1 LNIALISDAWRPQVN
16 GVVRTLSA
24 VISELGKGGH
34 RVQTIT
40 PDLFRTFP
48 CPTYPEIRLAVF
60 PQHHVAEL
68 IEEAKPDAIHI
79 STEGPL
85 GIAARR
91 HCLKRGYPFTTAFH
105 TRFPEYIAA
114 RFAVP
119 LSLGYALMRRFHAP
133 SRGVMVATETVRREL
148 AARGFGNL
156 KRWIRGVDAALYEPS
171 EGGALPDVPRPIF
184 LAVGRVAVEKNFD
197 AFLSLDL
204 PGSKVMV
211 GDGPM
216 LDKLKRRYPGAHF
229 LGRREGKDLARLY
242 ASADAF
248 VFPSRTDTFGLVL
261 LEALASGVPV
271 AAYPVPGPLDVVGD
285 SGAGV
290 LDEDLRRAALAALE
304 IPRERCRAH
313 ALRYTWRASAD
324 QFVENLCPFR

>member
-16 GVVRTLSA
+16 GVVRTLTA
-24 VISELGKGGH
+24 LIGELGARGYK
-34 RVQTIT
+34 VAPIT

-48 CPTYPEIRLAVF
+48 CPTYPEIRLAVC
-60 PQHHVAEL
+60 PRRHVGEL
-68 IEEAKPDAIHI
+68 IEAADPDAIHI

-91 HCLKRGYPFTTAFH
+91 HCLTRGYPFTTAFH
-105 TRFPEYIAA
+105 TRFPEYVAA

-119 LSLGYALMRRFHAP
+119 LPWSYALMRRFHAP
-133 SRGVMVATETVRREL
+133 SGGVMVATETVRREL
-148 AARGFGNL
+148 AARGFHNL
-156 KRWIRGVDAALYEPS
+156 RRWNRGVDAALYEPS
-171 EGGALPDVPRPIF
+171 GGGALPDLPRPIF
-184 LAVGRVAVEKNFD
+184 LTVGRIAVEKNFD
-197 AFLSLDL
+197 AFLALDL
-204 PGSKVMV
+204 PGSKVVV

-216 LDKLKRRYPGAHF
+216 LDKLKRRYPEAHF

-271 AAYPVPGPLDVVGD
+271 AAYPVPGPLDVIGD

-304 IPRERCRAH
+304 IPREHCRAH
-313 ALRYTWRASAD
+313 ALRFTWPASAD
-324 QFVENLCPFR
+324 QFVANLCPLR